1 MGPRAG
7 HPGSRCSGRCVS
19 GSRRLPPA
27 RRGEPRAE
35 HEDGGGTWGRRWQA
49 LPARS
54 RASQRPHCTAPS
66 CSTPLASAL
75 RQEAPAAVTLCPWP
89 HPTTAHPGD
98 AAGHDSAGAAARGT
112 RACVGVAVPLTEALP
127 RRHAGQPSRTQTRGA
142 QPDTLLPSLPQG
154 RSANSKD
161 SDRFQAR
168 QTGAQSR
175 QPGAA
180 RSGDRATARRAGVA
194 LGVPARARRDL
205 SDTGRRGGGSAPRPP
220 WTVLPGGQ
228 LSDSALRKTHS
239 LRCRVRKRQP
249 RRPPLRCPNP
259 RGGCPPAG
267 PARSHGTA
275 CDNARRSDSATAAGR
290 A

>member
-1 MGPRAG
+1 MLAPSRSGLCVYFRGSCAVTYAEVQRSLTPHCSCG
-7 HPGSRCSGRCVS
+7 HCP
-19 GSRRLPPA
+19 LTA
-27 RRGEPRAE
+27 
-35 HEDGGGTWGRRWQA
+35 
-49 LPARS
+49 S
-54 RASQRPHCTAPS
+54 RASPTVPAGPS
-66 CSTPLASAL
+66 QPVQTTRTRAWGSPGTPSLLPAL
-75 RQEAPAAVTLCPWP
+75 QP
-89 HPTTAHPGD
+89 TAHR
-98 AAGHDSAGAAARGT
+98 SS
-112 RACVGVAVPLTEALP
+112 P
-127 RRHAGQPSRTQTRGA
+127 RRWGS
-142 QPDTLLPSLPQG
+142 G

-205 SDTGRRGGGSAPRPP
+205 SDTERRGGGSAPRPP
-220 WTVLPGGQ
+220 WTVLAGPSSLDRPRWTVLPGGQ

-249 RRPPLRCPNP
+249 RWPPLRCPNP

-275 CDNARRSDSATAAGR
+275 CDNARRPDSATAAGR

>member
-1 MGPRAG
+1 MQ
-7 HPGSRCSGRCVS
+7 
-19 GSRRLPPA
+19 
-27 RRGEPRAE
+27 

-98 AAGHDSAGAAARGT
+98 AAGHDSTGAAARGT

-220 WTVLPGGQ
+220 WTVL
-228 LSDSALRKTHS
+228 
-239 LRCRVRKRQP
+239 
-249 RRPPLRCPNP
+249 
-259 RGGCPPAG
+259 AG
-267 PARSHGTA
+267 PS
-275 CDNARRSDSATAAGR
+275 SLEDSFQTPR
-290 A
+290 